1 VNRPLQVVGIATSV
15 LAAPIMVLSMGI
27 MAMKIG
33 QLALSPSAG
42 RLFGPVVI
50 ILQQRLRLGAFS
62 IDITEYY

>member
-1 VNRPLQVVGIATSV
+1 
-15 LAAPIMVLSMGI
+15 MGI